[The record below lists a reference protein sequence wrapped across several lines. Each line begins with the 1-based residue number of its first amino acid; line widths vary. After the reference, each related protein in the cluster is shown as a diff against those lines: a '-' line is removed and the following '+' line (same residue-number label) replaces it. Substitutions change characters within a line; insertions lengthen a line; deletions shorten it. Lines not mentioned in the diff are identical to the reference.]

1 MDWSGS
7 CMKLSRKGEY
17 ALRAMIVLGLE
28 YGAGPIQI
36 REIAERE
43 RIPKKFLEQI
53 LLELKRAGLVE
64 STRGVGGGYR
74 LIKRPEDVTVAQVV
88 RIIDGPL
95 APLSCVSRLAH
106 VKCPEQEGC
115 GLYKVMKDVRDAIA
129 GVLENVTVADICE
142 RTSGVSTH
150 SATRG

>member
-1 MDWSGS
+1 
-7 CMKLSRKGEY
+7 MKLSRKGEY

-36 REIAERE
+36 REIADRE

-74 LIKRPEDVTVAQVV
+74 LIKAPGDVTVAQVV

-95 APLSCVSRLAH
+95 APISCVSQLAH
-106 VKCPEQEGC
+106 VKCPEQESC

-129 GVLENVTVADICE
+129 GVLENVTVADICQ
-142 RTSGVSTH
+142 RTTDAAAAASR
-150 SATRG
+150 RG